1 MRQPPP
7 PTTALALGLATLLLA
22 TFAGSAAAAKRPPL
36 PKPKT
41 RTTPGRIEA
50 LAMDGT
56 RVAYDVAAG
65 TGAKARCNTVYVW
78 NVARKSAT
86 RVSGRPTCGADSTS
100 TGAGVRE
107 LALAGGRAAWIVNQG
122 GNSESGDYLY
132 VSSVARPGEHVLA
145 TAFRTGDTSGVLTGN
160 WLGGLVGAG
169 SFLALDHWATDSNGA
184 ITTARLRRVG
194 SRLGDLAEGAETMT
208 ARSTDGRQVA
218 VLRTDG
224 TVGLYSTHGALLR
237 TVMPSSAVEVAL
249 RRDYLAVLTT
259 ARTVEVFN
267 SHSGRKLRSWHVA
280 AGAAHLD
287 ISSGLAA
294 YAAGSRV
301 HVVRLSTGKSVFG
314 ARAGAPVSAVAL
326 EPAGL
331 VYASGRGERP
341 ARIVYVPMGR
351 VLPRPPRR

>member
-1 MRQPPP
+1 MRPSPPP
-7 PTTALALGLATLLLA
+7 RNALALGLAVLVLA
-22 TFAGSAAAAKRPPL
+22 SLAGSASARQAPL

-50 LAMDGT
+50 LAMDGS

-65 TGAKARCNTVYVW
+65 YGATRRCNAVFVW
-78 NVARKSAT
+78 NVVRNAVTK
-86 RVSGRPTCGADSTS
+86 VSGRETCDADSTS

-169 SFLALDHWATDSNGA
+169 SFLALDHWATDSHGA
-184 ITTARLRRVG
+184 VTTARLRKVG

-218 VLRTDG
+218 VLRADG
-224 TVGLYSTHGALLR
+224 TVGLYSTHGALLH
-237 TVMPSSAVEVAL
+237 TVMPSAAAEVAL

-259 ARTVEVFN
+259 MRTVEVFN
-267 SHSGRKLRSWHVA
+267 SHSGRKLRTWHVS
-280 AGAAHLD
+280 AG
-287 ISSGLAA
+287 
-294 YAAGSRV
+294 
-301 HVVRLSTGKSVFG
+301 
-314 ARAGAPVSAVAL
+314 
-326 EPAGL
+326 
-331 VYASGRGERP
+331 
-341 ARIVYVPMGR
+341 
-351 VLPRPPRR
+351 